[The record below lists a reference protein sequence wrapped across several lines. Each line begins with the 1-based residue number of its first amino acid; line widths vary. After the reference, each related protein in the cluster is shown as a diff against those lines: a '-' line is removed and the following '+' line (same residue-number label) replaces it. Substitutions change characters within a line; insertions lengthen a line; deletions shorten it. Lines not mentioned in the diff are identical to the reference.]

1 MRRPMHNTWDS
12 TADVDAL
19 RWRGYYALLR
29 WLGLALLVASFV
41 LLFVALFLLA
51 RQVDE
56 LEDMHDDDF
65 TESVHPP
72 GPAGPA
78 GPAGPP
84 GATGP
89 AGPAGAAGPV
99 GITGSLRVPLLGG
112 IPDNFTTAQGGPG
125 LVTSRN
131 FIRAI
136 NNTNITTAA
145 YLASS
150 SGFHVQFRV
159 KNMQPPNFPGT
170 YYFGA
175 NDFVEQLLPPPA
187 APNERLV
194 VACTGTA
201 SWVLDAPLYL
211 CYCKAEAMYVI
222 DRTTGLLVD
231 THSPVA
237 LNSPF
242 ECKPSVP
249 ANINTR
255 WQIFNVGPD
264 PADGGFTFQY
274 NQETF
279 PFNTTQT
286 RAMTIDVRCA
296 FSTLQ

>member
-1 MRRPMHNTWDS
+1 MRMWDS
-12 TADVDAL
+12 SDKVEAL
-19 RWRGYYALLR
+19 RRRGYYALLK
-29 WLGLALLVASFV
+29 WLAIALLIAIIALIVAAIIA
-41 LLFVALFLLA
+41 VA
-51 RQVDE
+51 RRVDD
-56 LEDMHDDDF
+56 LEDIHDDDF
-65 TESVHPP
+65 TEDVHPSTAGPP
-72 GPAGPA
+72 GPAGPT
-78 GPAGPP
+78 GPP
-84 GATGP
+84 GANGTNGQQGP
-89 AGPAGAAGPV
+89 QGPPGF
-99 GITGSLRVPLLGG
+99 SSNLRVPLLRG

-131 FIRAI
+131 FIRSI
-136 NNTNITTAA
+136 NGTNITTAA

-150 SGFHVQFRV
+150 SGFHVQFKV
-159 KNMQPPNFPGT
+159 KNLQPPNFPGT

-187 APNERLV
+187 ALNERLA

-231 THSPVA
+231 THSPLA

-249 ANINTR
+249 VNINTR

-274 NQETF
+274 NQQTF

-296 FSTLQ
+296 FSTLE

>member
-1 MRRPMHNTWDS
+1 MRAWDS
-12 TADVDAL
+12 AGNVDAL
-19 RWRGYYALLR
+19 RWRGYYALLK
-29 WLGLALLVASFV
+29 WVGIALLVVSFV

-72 GPAGPA
+72 GPVGPAGPPGPAGPSGAPGAA

-89 AGPAGAAGPV
+89 AGPAGFAGPV
-99 GITGSLRVPLLGG
+99 LNG
-112 IPDNFTTAQGGPG
+112 IPDNFTTAQGGPS

-131 FIRAI
+131 FIRSI
-136 NNTNITTAA
+136 NGTSITTAA

-150 SGFHVQFRV
+150 SGFHVQFKI

-170 YYFGA
+170 YYFGS

-211 CYCKAEAMYVI
+211 CYCKADVMYVI

-242 ECKPSVP
+242 ECKPGVP

-296 FSTLQ
+296 FSILE